1 MRVAVE
7 LWEEVYRLEAEQAVA
22 PAQTVEAR
30 VARVLPR
37 LLRPRP
43 HKRAFALKSVAAE
56 ARQVHEL
63 EAARLR
69 LRLPSDWVTR
79 VHVGADA
86 GLRLVHEELELVGQR
101 GLEEVVEHEVAH
113 GTVQVACAACVFL
126 MVRSI
131 CILHAISY
139 I

>member
-1 MRVAVE
+1 MSVTVKLR
-7 LWEEVYRLEAEQAVA
+7 EEVHRLEAKQAVA

-43 HKRAFALKSVAAE
+43 HNRASALKSVAAE
-56 ARQVHEL
+56 ARQVQEL
-63 EAARLR
+63 EAARVR

-79 VHVGADA
+79 VHVGSDA
-86 GLRLVHEELELVGQR
+86 GLRLVHEELEVAGQR
-101 GLEEVVEHEVAH
+101 GFEAVVEHEVAH

-126 MVRSI
+126 MARSI